1 MPGLDRNVI
10 REIDWDK
17 AVKNIVVDN
26 RTDFILAPH
35 LDIIFRTKSEEL
47 TQQLLAVLKAGTYQP
62 KLPIQISVPKKG
74 ILSRPGSILLP
85 QDRLLYQG
93 LVEDLTEKIE
103 EQTDRT
109 RTFSHI
115 PSRRDD
121 KLFVPSFETWTAYQA
136 KVEEICHQTP
146 FILQCD
152 IANFFETLPQHNLIN
167 ALEGSGCRPESFR
180 LLERV
185 LSSFR
190 QGSSAGIIQGVFPSD
205 VLGNFYLTDMRC
217 P

>member
-1 MPGLDRNVI
+1 MSGLDRNVI

-26 RTDFILAPH
+26 RTDFILVPH

-103 EQTDRT
+103 EQTDT
-109 RTFSHI
+109 VY
-115 PSRRDD
+115 RR
-121 KLFVPSFETWTAYQA
+121 VQA
-136 KVEEICHQTP
+136 GRCG
-146 FILQCD
+146 
-152 IANFFETLPQHNLIN
+152 A
-167 ALEGSGCRPESFR
+167 GC
-180 LLERV
+180 
-185 LSSFR
+185 
-190 QGSSAGIIQGVFPSD
+190 
-205 VLGNFYLTDMRC
+205 
-217 P
+217 